1 MKTEFQFPAN
11 GTTMRFKATIES
23 EYIGAYGG
31 PNFPHLRI
39 PIKMSYI
46 DTPSKTWAESNV
58 HKVVWGL
65 GVDLF
70 LQAGDLIKPVF
81 QSGIQEH
88 PLNFNGVTVPVNAAY
103 IESVSR
109 NLGGGATSVGI
120 PMRIVAL
127 VDPQMMAD
135 DLNFGPLMTS
145 AIQQV
150 FVPTAHWHQ
159 RLLPELGYPQTRL
172 VPLVLNLPSSLS
184 DKNSEASQL
193 WTVMMKDLS
202 SAVDLFRT
210 WHFEPKDLVSRL
222 RPIIENALQ
231 VWLTL
236 WNLPRPASGKT
247 DMTLQTLNDALRL
260 PHLPKDVKP
269 CNASNGVIPVS
280 APNKR
285 LCLALTM
292 LHDLVALSNV
302 ESHGQTQGTYT
313 MADAESLLY
322 MTTGILRSL
331 PQLWEEYPSAP
342 NQPTVMP

>member
-1 MKTEFQFPAN
+1 
-11 GTTMRFKATIES
+11 MRFKATIEA
-23 EYIGAYGG
+23 EHIVAYGG

-39 PIKMSYI
+39 PIKISYI
-46 DTPSKTWAESNV
+46 DDTSKTWADSNV

-70 LQAGDLIKPVF
+70 LQAGALIEPVF

-88 PLNFNGVTVPVNAAY
+88 PLNFHGVTIPVNAAF

-127 VDPQMMAD
+127 VDPKLMAD
-135 DLNFGPLMTS
+135 DLNYGPLMTS
-145 AIQQV
+145 DIQQV

-159 RLLPELGYPQTRL
+159 SLLPELGYPQTRL

-184 DKNSEASQL
+184 DKNSEASKL
-193 WTVMMKDLS
+193 WTVTMKDLS
-202 SAVDLFRT
+202 SAVDVFRT

-236 WNLPRPASGKT
+236 WHLPIPASGKT
-247 DMTLQTLNDALRL
+247 KAALQALNDALR
-260 PHLPKDVKP
+260 PPDLPKDIRP
-269 CNASNGVIPVS
+269 CNAPNGIVPVS
-280 APNKR
+280 VPHKR
-285 LCLALTM
+285 LCVALTM
-292 LHDLVALSNV
+292 LHDLVALSPV

-342 NQPTVMP
+342 NPPTVMP